1 MFLGDDLEETQ
12 YVMEEASRKRKAPF
26 EHQEA
31 PQAKY
36 IHWNSKLLA
45 FLSRG
50 TFNSFLASLGQNFRK
65 FVIEGMACQLPSR

>member
-1 MFLGDDLEETQ
+1 MEETQ

-50 TFNSFLASLGQNFRK
+50 TFQSSTFNSFLASLGQKLRK